1 MRDSAQLP
9 KTDQETRSSVRSDSG
24 TRSRHKLL
32 LSALCLTALA
42 ILIALYAL
50 RSRRSPGPDRLWQS
64 GQAALR
70 AGRID
75 EAEAAA
81 LSLSRLRV
89 PTPWDRTLR
98 AQVDVARNRPDDALS
113 ELGRVPD
120 EHPAAAQARLLAGQ
134 IELRRNRMRIAER
147 YLREA
152 VRLDPKLVMA
162 HRELIYIYGYQLRR
176 RELDAEFRALASLTE
191 LTFDNVFHW
200 CLLKNSKW
208 EPGQAAETLASFTE
222 ADPEDRWSRLALAE
236 NYRLMGLTDDAEK
249 AISTLPEIDTQ
260 ARAIRVMLALD
271 RHQEERAQA
280 MLAAG
285 DELDPALARLRG
297 KLALARHDGPAAA
310 RFFRIAMAEDPENR
324 DALFGLI
331 NALSL
336 TGDDAAAT
344 PLRETAKRLEL
355 LNTLIQQAASSEGRN
370 NPRLLQEL
378 GDACAALGHNA
389 EARAWYKVAIAR
401 NPLDTEAQQALFRLA
416 SQESSR
422 AGDESGHLREPTRQ

>member
-1 MRDSAQLP
+1 
-9 KTDQETRSSVRSDSG
+9 
-24 TRSRHKLL
+24 
-32 LSALCLTALA
+32 
-42 ILIALYAL
+42 
-50 RSRRSPGPDRLWQS
+50 
-64 GQAALR
+64 LR

-89 PTPWDRTLR
+89 PTPGDRTLR
-98 AQVDVARNRPDDALS
+98 AQVDVARKRPDDALS
-113 ELGRVPD
+113 ELSRVPD
-120 EHPAAAQARLLAGQ
+120 EHPAATQARLLAGQ
-134 IELRRNRMRIAER
+134 IELRRNRVRIAER

-152 VRLDPKLVMA
+152 VRLDPKQVMA

-176 RELDAEFRALASLTE
+176 RELDAEFRALAGLTD

-208 EPGQAAETLASFTE
+208 EPGEAAETLASFAE

-249 AISTLPEIDTQ
+249 AISTLPEIDAQ

-271 RHQEERAQA
+271 RHQDEQAQA

-285 DELDPALARLRG
+285 DELDPTLARLRG

-310 RFFRIAMAEDPENR
+310 RFFRIAMADDPENR

-331 NALSL
+331 NGLSI

-355 LNTLIQQAASSEGRN
+355 LNTLIQQAASSQGRN
-370 NPRLLQEL
+370 SPRLLQEL

-416 SQESSR
+416 SHESPRATDESSHPEE
-422 AGDESGHLREPTRQ
+422 ATRQ